1 MIKYSKI
8 KEVEQDADKGKTREH
23 LINEQAEL
31 RQRIAELEKSEK
43 GRRQAEEA
51 LQFSETRYRGPLYA
65 ADCGREGR
73 NENRKIS
80 M

>member
-1 MIKYSKI
+1 MFKHSKM
-8 KEVEQDADKGKTREH
+8 KEEEQNADNGKTREN

-65 ADCGREGR
+65 ADCGREGM
-73 NENRKIS
+73 N
-80 M
+80 